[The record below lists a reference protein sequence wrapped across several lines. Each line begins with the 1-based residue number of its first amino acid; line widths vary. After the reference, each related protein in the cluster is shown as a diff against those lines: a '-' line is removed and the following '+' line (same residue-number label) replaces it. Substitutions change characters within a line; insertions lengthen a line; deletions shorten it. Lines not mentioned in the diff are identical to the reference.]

1 MDELTRQLRLAYE
14 TGDLELFG
22 SLLAPNVTWGAPGDP
37 SPTCQSKNQV
47 LSWYQKGAYAGARAK
62 VQEMTEF
69 GSQLLVGLVV
79 RGTLQAKE
87 KGGQGPRWQ
96 VLTIEDSKIV
106 DIVGFE
112 QKSDAT
118 AWLSLPPADRS
129 SGKR

>member
-1 MDELTRQLRLAYE
+1 
-14 TGDLELFG
+14 
-22 SLLAPNVTWGAPGDP
+22 GDP